1 MNSWMTEH
9 IHCSYPLI
17 SWPLVV
23 RAGFSWVGGTRV
35 SPGLNVSLRPVRRG
49 ILLWMELFLAVEEEE
64 EEEEVCDEL
73 SFLGIV
79 ERVGV
84 ELICKTHTKVQFLV
98 FFVAGCMEHF
108 KSYTSNQIWWWMKH
122 YNGTCDGTSLFC
134 DTMQSSFFFIK
145 IMLMKKN
152 VLNLSDLE
160 GIYVWYQKSLIW
172 FDHLGISKHHL
183 LSLDTLSYKRRSLKL
198 MKPLYNIG
206 ENYGS
211 RELVIHL
218 PPMGSIQYTHTILL
232 VYVVV
237 TDIYVYTSLCFR
249 HHITPSQFIE

>member
-1 MNSWMTEH
+1 MTEH

-84 ELICKTHTKVQFLV
+84 ELICKTHQ
-98 FFVAGCMEHF
+98 
-108 KSYTSNQIWWWMKH
+108 
-122 YNGTCDGTSLFC
+122 
-134 DTMQSSFFFIK
+134 
-145 IMLMKKN
+145 
-152 VLNLSDLE
+152 
-160 GIYVWYQKSLIW
+160 
-172 FDHLGISKHHL
+172 
-183 LSLDTLSYKRRSLKL
+183 
-198 MKPLYNIG
+198 
-206 ENYGS
+206 
-211 RELVIHL
+211 
-218 PPMGSIQYTHTILL
+218 GSISGLLCCWMHGTFQKLHKQPNLMMNEALQWHMRWHISIL
-232 VYVVV
+232 
-237 TDIYVYTSLCFR
+237 
-249 HHITPSQFIE
+249 

>member
-1 MNSWMTEH
+1 MTKY
-9 IHCSYPLI
+9 IHRSYPLR

-84 ELICKTHTKVQFLV
+84 ELICKTDTKVQFLV

-108 KSYTSNQIWWWMKH
+108 KSYTSNQI
-122 YNGTCDGTSLFC
+122 
-134 DTMQSSFFFIK
+134 
-145 IMLMKKN
+145 
-152 VLNLSDLE
+152 
-160 GIYVWYQKSLIW
+160 
-172 FDHLGISKHHL
+172 
-183 LSLDTLSYKRRSLKL
+183 
-198 MKPLYNIG
+198 
-206 ENYGS
+206 
-211 RELVIHL
+211 
-218 PPMGSIQYTHTILL
+218 
-232 VYVVV
+232 
-237 TDIYVYTSLCFR
+237 
-249 HHITPSQFIE
+249 